1 MTRLDRRQ
9 LAELPDEQR
18 GVSAVGQFNTDAAR
32 IKIRELFTCFRVFP
46 PAHSCVAKRS
56 IECATLK
63 KGAVAV
69 DNDVRADAG
78 VEITPEID
86 GTHGRRAAGKVND
99 QRSPDWHGS
108 PFSGNEFAFCLIQNI
123 VAPDFH
129 VLVIAIGIG
138 YVNQRARFQRA

>member
-18 GVSAVGQFNTDAAR
+18 GVSAVGQFNTDGAR

-78 VEITPEID
+78 VE
-86 GTHGRRAAGKVND
+86 N
-99 QRSPDWHGS
+99 
-108 PFSGNEFAFCLIQNI
+108 
-123 VAPDFH
+123 
-129 VLVIAIGIG
+129 
-138 YVNQRARFQRA
+138 ARN